1 MCSRYEVNSRPRDL
15 ARQFGVECSAD
26 FEPLAEV
33 RPTDPAPVISDGRLM
48 MLNWG
53 LAVSWDSKPLINAR
67 AETLSEK
74 PSFRPLLENRCLVPA
89 TAYFEWRKHH
99 RNRLKNRI
107 RPRRQGAFAFAALR
121 DADRFVIIT
130 CRPIASITHIHDRM
144 PVILDP
150 ESTATWLD
158 PAAHFSE
165 ISQLLTPPMQT
176 ALEFDETPRNQG
188 DLFDQPPE

>member
-1 MCSRYEVNSRPRDL
+1 MCSRYEVNARPRDL
-15 ARQFGVECSAD
+15 ARRFGVEGCAD

-33 RPTDPAPVISDGRLM
+33 RPTDPAPVIADGRVI

-53 LAVSWDSKPLINAR
+53 LTVSWDSKPLINAR

-74 PSFRPLLENRCLVPA
+74 PSFRPLLENRCFVPA

-130 CRPIASITHIHDRM
+130 CRPIASIAHIHDRM

-150 ESTATWLD
+150 ENAAAWLD
-158 PAAHFSE
+158 PAGRFE
-165 ISQLLTPPMQT
+165 ELCRLLTPPAQPT
-176 ALEFDETPRNQG
+176 LEFTEAAPSQG
-188 DLFDQPPE
+188 DLFGERQV